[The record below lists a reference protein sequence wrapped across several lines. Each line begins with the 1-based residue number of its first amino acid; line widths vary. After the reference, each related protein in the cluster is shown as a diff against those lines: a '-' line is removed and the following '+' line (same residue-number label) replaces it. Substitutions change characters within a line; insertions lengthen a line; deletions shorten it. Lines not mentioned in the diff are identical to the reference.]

1 MMKVAPGPGGLVGL
15 ESPVWGQE
23 GGVEGSRKTKLTNS
37 LMALL
42 NTVLKVYRKVW
53 KDLRKTEHT
62 KAAASIKSRKHS
74 YTERKNENITGS
86 AVNNIC
92 HAITLYNIGCWF
104 NKKKMWCWERR
115 IRRRSVSGA
124 VLFTEKPK
132 LTGNVKKAKVL
143 NSLIV

>member
-1 MMKVAPGPGGLVGL
+1 M
-15 ESPVWGQE
+15 
-23 GGVEGSRKTKLTNS
+23 EGSRKTKLTNS

-92 HAITLYNIGCWF
+92 HAITLYNIGC
-104 NKKKMWCWERR
+104 
-115 IRRRSVSGA
+115 
-124 VLFTEKPK
+124 
-132 LTGNVKKAKVL
+132 
-143 NSLIV
+143 